1 MKKKTPWFSP
11 GDSTLSKVI
20 FWGAL
25 ILMCASLGYSAI
37 SLVIRYREARFTPL
51 TPAPIP
57 TGDAHADDFRHLTWL
72 LHERWSWLEMR
83 AGEGLDLG
91 ALQAESIATYEE
103 EGGERG
109 FLRGLTRYLSGLS
122 DGHAYVRLEGVDLKE
137 DRQWPFCLIEVEEG
151 IMVDGLCP
159 TLYAMFVLEIGDL
172 VLSVNGR
179 PIGELI
185 REQER
190 FVFAS
195 MPAARRRKAIRDLT
209 ESTRVDSLQ
218 VEVLKMG
225 TTDSVVIEV
234 PTVSQEEPLPHLS
247 WKSSQGAESY
257 LDHVEIIDDQKAY
270 LRIAAFSPK
279 TPKAE
284 GEPFRDEDFD
294 ESYDDYANFFE
305 QIADRS
311 DLILDLRNN
320 GGGSDFLGQALGLH
334 LMPPGFRYLQMGRLQ
349 GGDWKTSPFWSGE
362 YGRGEPRFDGRVIC
376 LIDEFSFSV
385 TDNFTSCLRDERENV
400 VFMGQPASGGSGAPK
415 SFELPGTGAKVYFC
429 TARVTAPNGTYVEG
443 HGVQP
448 DILVRAT
455 RADILAE
462 ADAIL
467 EAAMALR

>member
-1 MKKKTPWFSP
+1 MKKKNPWSSP
-11 GDSTLSKVI
+11 GDSAHSKVI
-20 FWGAL
+20 FWVAL
-25 ILMCASLGYSAI
+25 ILMYASVGFCAITMFTL
-37 SLVIRYREARFTPL
+37 YRGDRFTPL
-51 TPAPIP
+51 TPAPIS
-57 TGDAHADDFRHLTWL
+57 TGDAHTDDFRHLTWL
-72 LHERWSWLEMR
+72 LQERWSWLEMR
-83 AGEGLDLG
+83 TGEGLDLR
-91 ALQAESIATYEE
+91 ALEAESIAIYEE

-122 DGHAYVRLEGVDLKE
+122 DGHAYVLLEGVDLKE

-159 TLYAMFVLEIGDL
+159 TLYAMFLLEIGDL

-185 REQER
+185 QEQER
-190 FVFAS
+190 FALAS
-195 MPAARRRKAIRDLT
+195 MPGTRRRMAIRDLT
-209 ESTRVDSLQ
+209 KSARADSLQ

-225 TTDSVVIEV
+225 ATESVVIDV

-247 WKSSQGAESY
+247 WKSSLGAESH
-257 LDHVEIIDDQKAY
+257 LAHVKIIDDQRAY
-270 LRIAAFSPK
+270 LRIPDFSPK
-279 TPKAE
+279 TPIAE

-305 QIADRS
+305 QVAGRS
-311 DLILDLRNN
+311 DLILDLRSNE
-320 GGGSDFLGQALGLH
+320 GGGDFLGQALGLH
-334 LMPPGFRYLQMGRLQ
+334 LMPAGFRYLQMGRLQ
-349 GGDWKTSPFWSGE
+349 GGEWKTSPFWSDE

-400 VFMGQPASGGSGAPK
+400 VFIGQPAGGGSGSPTA
-415 SFELPGTGAKVYFC
+415 FELPGTGATVYFC
-429 TARVTAPNGTYVEG
+429 TSRVTAPSGTYVEG

-462 ADAIL
+462 ADAFL
-467 EAAMALR
+467 EAAKALR